1 MSRLVQLLAERMRM
15 LREDAVA
22 VARVV
27 EDAFAGASELDDE
40 GIGKDLRQVFYDLQD
55 EKVLEIRREER
66 RGEDGARR
74 YYLWRIREE
83 GVMPS
88 ALQAEPS
95 AAERLYNRLEDEA
108 WARRRPDG
116 VSDAQ

>member
-22 VARVV
+22 VAKVV

-40 GIGKDLRQVFYDLQD
+40 VIGKDLRQVFYDLQD

-66 RGEDGARR
+66 RSDAGAQRF
-74 YYLWRIREE
+74 YLWRIREQQDLP
-83 GVMPS
+83 VPDLPTPD
-88 ALQAEPS
+88 AT
-95 AAERLYNRLEDEA
+95 ERLYARLEEQA

-116 VSDAQ
+116 TPEVQ